1 VAQRPANLHADALT
15 LRPKAGDWG
24 PVHLSVVKLGPV
36 PNADGHTALVF
47 VNAGSRGS
55 GLIVGLPN
63 LTFAPASARTVQL
76 SSEPLSA
83 GDKLSPSSTPA
94 ATPQARRV
102 QTKRQRTRRTPTP
115 TATAVPTVVAT
126 IDDDHSG
133 SGSGSDDSS
142 GRGRGRGRGGDDD

>member
-1 VAQRPANLHADALT
+1 MASTARRHLIALTLWLLAGSAGAFAAWRVAQRPANLHADALT

-83 GDKLSPSSTPA
+83 GDLA
-94 ATPQARRV
+94 NELRR
-102 QTKRQRTRRTPTP
+102 
-115 TATAVPTVVAT
+115 
-126 IDDDHSG
+126 
-133 SGSGSDDSS
+133 
-142 GRGRGRGRGGDDD
+142 